1 MSSQEQGVAQDLAD
15 EQRQTSIAEFFEKNK
30 QMLGF
35 GSETRAL
42 VTAVKEGVDNSLDA
56 AEEARVFPDVRVDI
70 VEGEQ
75 YYTVTIEDN
84 GPGIPKDSIA
94 DVFGKLLYGSRFH
107 RRMQQRGQQGIG
119 ISAAVLYSQLTS
131 GNPARITSKTIDS
144 DKAHYVEMGIDT
156 EKNCPEIHTDEEVDW
171 DKEHGIKIELDM
183 AGNMRARNRLHRY
196 IENTSVVNPHAT
208 IELHEPEYNLIY
220 DERPVDELPEEVEE
234 IKPHPHG
241 VELGTLIDML
251 DSTDC
256 RKLKSFFQTEFTRV
270 GAKTAEGIIGHF
282 RDIHYGR
289 AVSWNVNTDDVGKS
303 EYVES
308 ITNVVNGKGKEATN
322 IFATYVY
329 DYISN
334 LESASKV
341 DVKDGVREASREA
354 QEETGKQF
362 ASTVQ
367 EKTIESVWGVL
378 IENIEHT
385 TLERV
390 DGATI
395 DRKSDEMIELLSD
408 ELSIRF
414 REINTDS
421 TVTKDDLE
429 QMIEDST
436 DAASKRYDG
445 SFSFGKTAQEKVYD
459 VFWDSSSRQDIE
471 VPSIRDIKNDRDTAR
486 NLLLGMRKANA
497 MSPPKK
503 CISPISESHILEG
516 LKSKYDADFYTSST
530 RSAKV
535 ADGDPFVVESG
546 IAYGGEIESEGQI
559 RLSRFANRVP
569 LVYQQ
574 GACTITKEIKDITWN
589 TYYKSGDSI
598 SQSSGNL
605 PQGPMV
611 LLVHVASTNVNFT
624 SESKDAIAG
633 VPEIQKEVEMAVRE
647 SAREL
652 KSHLSDQR
660 TKRKR
665 QEKRD
670 VIGSLLSDMTDKIEN
685 ITEGNIDSKQQSQA
699 KILNNVLIR
708 RSSERCFEVINYAG
722 RKRDIS
728 GTLKTE
734 DGVEEFE
741 LSVSKGEDSI
751 IESESE
757 IESIDIEEPD
767 SSKYTLGS

>member
-35 GSETRAL
+35 GSETRAI

-56 AEEARVFPDVRVDI
+56 AEEARILPDVRVDI
-70 VEGEQ
+70 EKGEQ

-84 GPGIPKDSIA
+84 GPGIPRDSVP

-131 GNPARITSKTIDS
+131 GNPARITSKTVDS
-144 DKAHYVEMGIDT
+144 DVAHYIEMGIDT
-156 EKNCPEIHTDEEVDW
+156 EENSPEIRVDEEIEWEKD
-171 DKEHGIKIELDM
+171 HGIKIELDM

-196 IENTSVVNPHAT
+196 IENTAVVNPHAT
-208 IELHEPEYNLIY
+208 IELHEPEYDLVY
-220 DERPVDELPEEVEE
+220 DERAVDELPEEVEE

-251 DSTDC
+251 ENTDC

-270 GAKTAEGIIGHF
+270 GAKTAENILNNF
-282 RDIHYGR
+282 RDINYGR
-289 AVSWNVNTDDVGKS
+289 ALSWKVETDDTDEGD
-303 EYVES
+303 YVDA
-308 ITNVVNGKGKEATN
+308 IKDVVNGKGEEATTV
-322 IFATYVY
+322 FAEYVF
-329 DYISN
+329 DRIS
-334 LESASKV
+334 EEEYVSKV
-341 DVKDGVREASREA
+341 GIRKAVKGAA
-354 QEETGKQF
+354 QEAEEETSKQF

-367 EKTIESVWGVL
+367 EKTIETVWSVL
-378 IENIEHT
+378 IQNIEHT
-385 TLERV
+385 TLARV
-390 DGATI
+390 DEVTV
-395 DRKSDEMIELLSD
+395 DRKSDDIIEVFSENLSDEFRSSGNSDIVTEEKLLEMIESA
-408 ELSIRF
+408 
-414 REINTDS
+414 TDS
-421 TVTKDDLE
+421 
-429 QMIEDST
+429 
-436 DAASKRYDG
+436 ASNEYDG
-445 SFSFGKTAQEKVYD
+445 KFSFGETARNKVLDAFWESSTGLD
-459 VFWDSSSRQDIE
+459 VE
-471 VPSIRDIKNDRDTAR
+471 VPLVREIKSDRDTAR
-486 NLLLGMRKANA
+486 NLLEGMRDSNA

-503 CISPISESHILEG
+503 CISPITESHILKG
-516 LKSKYDADFYTSST
+516 LKSKYEADFYTAST

-535 ADGDPFVVESG
+535 ANGDPFVVESG
-546 IAYGGEIESEGQI
+546 IAYGGDIEDEGNI

-574 GACTITKEIKDITWN
+574 GACAITKEVKNISWN

-611 LLVHVASTNVNFT
+611 LLVHVASTNVKFT

-647 SAREL
+647 SARDL
-652 KSHLSDQR
+652 KKHLSDQR

-685 ITEGNIDSKQQSQA
+685 ITEGSIDSKQQSQA
-699 KILNNVLIR
+699 KILNNVFVHQ
-708 RSSERCFEVINYAG
+708 SSDTKIDVTNYAG
-722 RKRDIS
+722 RKRNVVIKVHTDN
-728 GTLKTE
+728 GE
-734 DGVEEFE
+734 QEFE
-741 LSVSKGEDSI
+741 LDISKGDST
-751 IESESE
+751 ELETE
-757 IESIDIEEPD
+757 FNIESIEVKSPD
-767 SSKYTLGS
+767 PSKYTLGN